1 MIDLSLIVDED
12 EESVGLEK
20 IKESRKLIKK
30 RVKRNRIFSQQ
41 TRQKNIRK
49 NSNVNPILTL

>member
-12 EESVGLEK
+12 EKSVGLEK
-20 IKESRKLIKK
+20 IKESRKPIKK
-30 RVKRNRIFSQQ
+30 RIKRNRIFSQQ